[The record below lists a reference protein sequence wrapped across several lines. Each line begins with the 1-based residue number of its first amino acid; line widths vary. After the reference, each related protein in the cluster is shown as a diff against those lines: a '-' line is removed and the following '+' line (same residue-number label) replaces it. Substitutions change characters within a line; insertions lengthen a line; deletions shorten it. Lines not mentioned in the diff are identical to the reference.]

1 MLTVRNPHLDLLQP
15 MLHSKRRQAL
25 SYLLN
30 VESFSVSPYK
40 ELIGKSVRLPVVCS
54 ADWRMTKLMFAR
66 ELCEPAMLHPAA
78 DTARNLSIINAN
90 NLSVTSQ
97 ENLSAVGAASHGS
110 QVQISNCNVF
120 DSSVTSMKSDVT
132 IAPSINSDANYVSES
147 LPSQLPMTYWDHLVA
162 VKDASFI

>member
-1 MLTVRNPHLDLLQP
+1 M
-15 MLHSKRRQAL
+15 S
-25 SYLLN
+25 
-30 VESFSVSPYK
+30 
-40 ELIGKSVRLPVVCS
+40 LPCCTQLPTPQEIS
-54 ADWRMTKLMFAR
+54 QSSTQKI
-66 ELCEPAMLHPAA
+66 
-78 DTARNLSIINAN
+78 SQ
-90 NLSVTSQ
+90 VTSQ

-120 DSSVTSMKSDVT
+120 DSSVTSMKSDVI